1 MTQQKKISTPR
12 RSSRKGFGLQ
22 QIVILAVL
30 IVLFVFFYCM
40 SKSFRKYTTIV
51 QICSYMYYIMLMA
64 IGVTFPLITGGV
76 DLSIG
81 TGLICYSVIGSYLIR
96 INGWSTGWAIVLV
109 LAMGVFVGFINGTIV
124 SRLDLPPFIT
134 TLCTMMICRGL
145 GSILTNSFCGTWPTV
160 NQPGGWVRNLV
171 KYVSPDK
178 TIYPVG
184 MIWIILLV
192 IIMTV
197 VLDHTR
203 VGRYIIGIGSNKEA
217 LKLSGVNVVKW
228 QTIAYM
234 ISGFF
239 AALAAIAYAA
249 TFSTITPGT
258 GAGFELD
265 AIGSAIIGG
274 TAMTG
279 GSGTIVGTFLGVL
292 IISVLKTGLPFIGL
306 QANWQQLITGV
317 ILIAAV
323 TMDVVRNSKRA

>member
-1 MTQQKKISTPR
+1 M
-12 RSSRKGFGLQ
+12 
-22 QIVILAVL
+22 
-30 IVLFVFFYCM
+30 
-40 SKSFRKYTTIV
+40 
-51 QICSYMYYIMLMA
+51 
-64 IGVTFPLITGGV
+64 
-76 DLSIG
+76 
-81 TGLICYSVIGSYLIR
+81 
-96 INGWSTGWAIVLV
+96 
-109 LAMGVFVGFINGTIV
+109 
-124 SRLDLPPFIT
+124 
-134 TLCTMMICRGL
+134 
-145 GSILTNSFCGTWPTV
+145 
-160 NQPGGWVRNLV
+160 
-171 KYVSPDK
+171 
-178 TIYPVG
+178 
-184 MIWIILLV
+184 
-192 IIMTV
+192 
-197 VLDHTR
+197 
-203 VGRYIIGIGSNKEA
+203 
-217 LKLSGVNVVKW
+217 NVVKW